1 MNFNDYLWDLLTR
14 PFRREGT
21 SEIKLFFSVVGG
33 LFDRAKQTVFLL
45 RRQWI
50 VLTASEDALRLLG
63 AERGIFRTDSESL
76 ANYRRRVSAAYMIYA
91 AGGTHPGIINA
102 LQRIGYT
109 FQIAERKPTWA
120 KFTIYL
126 WFKFG
131 LQMSNA
137 EYQRLDKTI
146 FDMKPAHTLPVYVF
160 DFMPEP
166 GQRIELTNG
175 FLCEADIMGKHDFW
189 WTLREIY
196 RLDGSLK
203 LDGSITLG
211 DGWATVLILDGSL
224 KLDGSSLLDGNTKLI
239 DDGWR
244 WTNNVLNRSE
254 VFGDMSVVIS
264 FPERS
269 VRLDGKTFLDGS
281 LKLDGQKECNTLGV
295 NIKTAVERIDA
306 ESGISNGLEV
316 LQ

>member
-33 LFDRAKQTVFLL
+33 LFDGAKQTMFLL

-109 FQIAERKPTWA
+109 FQIIERKPTWA

-160 DFMPEP
+160 DFIPEP
-166 GQRIELTNG
+166 GQKIELTNS
-175 FLCEADIMGKHDFW
+175 FLCEADIMAKHDFW
-189 WTLREIY
+189 WTLREI
-196 RLDGSLK
+196 
-203 LDGSITLG
+203 
-211 DGWATVLILDGSL
+211 
-224 KLDGSSLLDGNTKLI
+224 
-239 DDGWR
+239 
-244 WTNNVLNRSE
+244 
-254 VFGDMSVVIS
+254 
-264 FPERS
+264 
-269 VRLDGKTFLDGS
+269 
-281 LKLDGQKECNTLGV
+281 
-295 NIKTAVERIDA
+295 
-306 ESGISNGLEV
+306 
-316 LQ
+316 

>member
-33 LFDRAKQTVFLL
+33 LFDGAKQTMFLL

-50 VLTASEDALRLLG
+50 VLTAYEDALRLLG

-109 FQIAERKPTWA
+109 FQIIERKPTWA

-160 DFMPEP
+160 DFIQEP
-166 GQRIELTNG
+166 GQKIELTNS
-175 FLCEADIMGKHDFW
+175 FLCEADIMAKHDFW

-196 RLDGSLK
+196 R
-203 LDGSITLG
+203 
-211 DGWATVLILDGSL
+211 LDGSL